1 MNLPPDHESALP
13 DIDPQASFRQRIV
26 DLKKRAPAQA
36 REVADDIAR
45 MVGPDLDYSQAMALV
60 GILKKVGGTATP
72 ACRLAILGGFT
83 THQLCDLIRLQL
95 HGLGVSC
102 SIHESEYGVYRQ
114 EILDPGSELHAFRPD
129 VVYLAV
135 NRHNLGN
142 LPQPEDTPARVQEL
156 IAKEVDDWRS
166 LWHAA
171 HERLGCL
178 VIQDNVDP
186 PAARALSN
194 HEMRHH
200 AGFARYITL
209 LNLALQDA
217 APPFVTIHDVD
228 HLSAAAGRW
237 NWADPRFYFQAKLP
251 CAPEMLVGYAHSVAT
266 VIAAQRG
273 KAKKCMVLDLD
284 NTLWGG
290 VIGDDGIGGILLGH
304 GDPEG
309 EAFLAF
315 QQYVDAIRRRGIILA
330 VCSKNDETIAR
341 DVFLN
346 HPEMVLRL
354 DHIACFVANWEDKAS
369 NLRRIAQTLE
379 IGLDSLVFVD
389 DNPAERGLVR
399 RYLPEVAVPEL
410 PLDVVGY
417 IQAIERHH
425 YFQTISVGTEDLQR
439 TSMYQ
444 ANAQRREAETSAGTI
459 DDFLASLN
467 MVATVGPVTDANVER
482 VAQLLARSNQFNLTT
497 RRHSAS
503 AVLAMAKD
511 PAFITIT
518 VSLRDRFGDNGLI
531 SVLLGEGKAQEI
543 RVDTWIMSCR
553 VLKRGV
559 ERMLLQ
565 QLCTAARERSAMAI
579 TGEYIPTAKNGLVR
593 DHYRDLG
600 FKPVSADPD
609 GHSWWSLPLAEAAE
623 NPAFITIQ
631 KP

>member
-1 MNLPPDHESALP
+1 MPES
-13 DIDPQASFRQRIV
+13 DPQRSFKLAIA
-26 DLKKRAPAQA
+26 DLKKRSSAQSWEA
-36 REVADDIAR
+36 SGEIAR

-60 GILKKVGGTATP
+60 GILKKVEGTAKP
-72 ACRLAILGGFT
+72 AFRLAILGGFT
-83 THQLCDLIRLQL
+83 THQLCDLIRLHLFAQ
-95 HGLGVSC
+95 GISR
-102 SIHESEYGVYRQ
+102 SIYESEYGVYRQ
-114 EILDPGSELHAFRPD
+114 EILDPGSQLHAFRPEI
-129 VVYLAV
+129 VYLAV
-135 NRHNLGN
+135 NRHNLGQ
-142 LPQPEDTPARVQEL
+142 LPQPEDTPARVHEL
-156 IAKEVDDWRS
+156 IGKEVAGWRA

-171 HERLGCL
+171 HDRLGCQI
-178 VIQDNVDP
+178 IQDNVVP

-200 AGFARYITL
+200 AGFGRYIAL

-266 VIAAQRG
+266 IIAAQRG
-273 KAKKCMVLDLD
+273 KARKCMVLDLD
-284 NTLWGG
+284 DTLWGG
-290 VIGDDGIGGILLGH
+290 VVGDDGIGGILLGN
-304 GDPEG
+304 GDPVG

-315 QQYVDAIRRRGIILA
+315 QHYVDAIRRRGIILA
-330 VCSKNDETIAR
+330 ICSKNDETMAR

-369 NLRRIAQTLE
+369 NLRRIAQVLE
-379 IGLDSLVFVD
+379 IGLDSLVFID

-410 PLDVVGY
+410 PPDVVGY

-425 YFQTISVGTEDLQR
+425 YFQTTSVGTEDLQR
-439 TSMYQ
+439 SLMYQ
-444 ANAQRREAETSAGTI
+444 ANAQRREAETFAGSI

-467 MVATVGPVTDANVER
+467 MVATVSPVTEANVER

-503 AVLAMAKD
+503 SVLAMAKD

-518 VSLRDRFGDNGLI
+518 ISLRDRFGDHGLI
-531 SVLLGEGKAQEI
+531 SVLIGESNVQGI
-543 RVDTWIMSCR
+543 RIDAWIMSCR

-559 ERMLLQ
+559 ERMLLR
-565 QLCTAARERSAMAI
+565 QLRIAARARAATTL
-579 TGEYIPTAKNGLVR
+579 TGEFIPTAKNGLVR

-600 FKPVSADPD
+600 FTPISADPD
-609 GHSWWSLPLAEAAE
+609 GHSWWSLPVAEAAD
-623 NPAFITIQ
+623 ASTFITIQ
-631 KP
+631 QP